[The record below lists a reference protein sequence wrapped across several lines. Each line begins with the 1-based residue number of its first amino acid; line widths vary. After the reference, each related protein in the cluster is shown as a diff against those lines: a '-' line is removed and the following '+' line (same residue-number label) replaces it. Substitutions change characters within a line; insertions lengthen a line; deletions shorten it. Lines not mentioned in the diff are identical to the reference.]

1 MVLEDPAARECLYIG
16 IEWEREWEMVLAPS
30 ANGID
35 LSFHLDSYENDLLP
49 GGFVQSPAIFIGL
62 SHGDLDD
69 ASNKMKDY
77 LCRHV
82 FPSVLVNFPWISY
95 DIWSTDREDVE
106 KILCEEMDFAVDLG
120 VDLFYIDASWWTGSS
135 IRGKGAWGLGLG
147 CYNED
152 RRKFPS
158 GLRKMSDRA
167 HQHGLKFG
175 LWVDPMIIDT
185 AHVANGLVP
194 SDWLV
199 QENGVDSELRI
210 GQEDWP
216 PVKQLCTGCPGVQ
229 DYLIDKLTA
238 LVEKYN
244 LDWLKWDD
252 SALATPFCN
261 RTDHGHGKANGNYE
275 AVRGKYAVCAALIRK
290 YPDLV
295 IEQCGYPAR
304 LDYGLAQFVR
314 ANWLSDASTPSVH
327 VRNNMEIA
335 CYIYPASYNAAW
347 ILRDDETLSESDPIV
362 IDSIVRSRMMG
373 LFGMGT
379 LTGKLSE
386 RISLLPQTIQDGIR
400 RNIPHYKSFRHLLAQ
415 HAWHLSPQKREADQW
430 QAMEFSA
437 WDGNEAVTLIFR
449 GSSPI
454 GANRIC
460 LRGLIDEAEY
470 QVSLN
475 DAAIKL
481 IASGKVL
488 MDQGL
493 TVNLNKKEASEII
506 RIRRV

>member
-1 MVLEDPAARECLYIG
+1 
-16 IEWEREWEMVLAPS
+16 
-30 ANGID
+30 
-35 LSFHLDSYENDLLP
+35 
-49 GGFVQSPAIFIGL
+49 
-62 SHGDLDD
+62 
-69 ASNKMKDY
+69 
-77 LCRHV
+77 
-82 FPSVLVNFPWISY
+82 
-95 DIWSTDREDVE
+95 
-106 KILCEEMDFAVDLG
+106 
-120 VDLFYIDASWWTGSS
+120 
-135 IRGKGAWGLGLG
+135 
-147 CYNED
+147 
-152 RRKFPS
+152 
-158 GLRKMSDRA
+158 
-167 HQHGLKFG
+167 
-175 LWVDPMIIDT
+175 
-185 AHVANGLVP
+185 
-194 SDWLV
+194 
-199 QENGVDSELRI
+199 
-210 GQEDWP
+210 
-216 PVKQLCTGCPGVQ
+216 
-229 DYLIDKLTA
+229 
-238 LVEKYN
+238 
-244 LDWLKWDD
+244 
-252 SALATPFCN
+252 
-261 RTDHGHGKANGNYE
+261 
-275 AVRGKYAVCAALIRK
+275 
-290 YPDLV
+290 
-295 IEQCGYPAR
+295 
-304 LDYGLAQFVR
+304 
-314 ANWLSDASTPSVH
+314 
-327 VRNNMEIA
+327 
-335 CYIYPASYNAAW
+335 
-347 ILRDDETLSESDPIV
+347 
-362 IDSIVRSRMMG
+362 MMG